1 MASEDLL
8 YMLSGLGVGTG
19 VDMDKLIA
27 ASNFI
32 CDFLER
38 PSGSKAA
45 RAIMAKRHARSKV
58 NPRARPEREWRA
70 KLALT

>member
-1 MASEDLL
+1 MLGFLVAGLGGCPYAPGASGNMASEDLL

-45 RAIMAKRHARSKV
+45 RAIMAKRV
-58 NPRARPEREWRA
+58 
-70 KLALT
+70 